1 MLDEL
6 KNELEKTYKRKIRD
20 RGDCEALVQDIYEKT
35 GAVMSYNTIRRM
47 YGLAEFRKPRE
58 STLDYLSKY
67 CGFQSYKDFCQRYS
81 EIDQWP
87 TWEHLY
93 VVLSEVDPQK
103 TIDFLR
109 LRKRQEDQ
117 FSLAFTII
125 VRELIN
131 RGDYAKLELI
141 FNEPLF
147 QYSVLPYDQVA
158 QIGVLVGL
166 HFRNFDNEQLESQL
180 LLLPNFRDIVLK
192 IFVDYNRLNG
202 KYGRWIEFLSAQREL
217 DNETKTF
224 VTAILIWRNHLNQL
238 SVPHLL
244 LRQLPELS
252 MEQHPILFGR
262 LFGLKLL
269 NSSSKKEQKKLIS
282 IMEDRLKSEVTKI
295 GELLYIPVVQ
305 SFVLNSKPHD
315 DLIINYQTLI
325 HQISHWYHVSLVAIH
340 RIYQVR
346 ILIRQKEFSKAR
358 VILENIPFGHIRHG
372 YREFLDVYISFFRM
386 KIAQGLAENFEQ
398 LHSDFTL
405 NRKLLTYP
413 IFTDAY
419 FENYFEDEKSIN

>member
-131 RGDYAKLELI
+131 RGDDAKLELI

-202 KYGRWIEFLSAQREL
+202 KYGRWIEFLYAQREL

-305 SFVLNSKPHD
+305 SLVLNSKPHD

-386 KIAQGLAENFEQ
+386 KIAQGLTENFEE
-398 LHSDFTL
+398 LHSDFTQ
-405 NRKLLTYP
+405 NRQLLTYP